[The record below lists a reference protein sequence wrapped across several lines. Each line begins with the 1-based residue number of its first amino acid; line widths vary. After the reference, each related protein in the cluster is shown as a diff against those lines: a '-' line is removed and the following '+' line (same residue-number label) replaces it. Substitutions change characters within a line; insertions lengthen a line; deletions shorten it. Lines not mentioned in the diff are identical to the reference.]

1 MHFIKMHGI
10 GNDYVYV
17 DRFLYDAPKD
27 VDAAAVKV
35 SDRHTGIGSDGLI
48 LIEPSEVADCRM
60 NMRNADGSVSKMCG
74 NAMRCIGKYMLE
86 RHPER
91 CHGDVVRIETLG
103 GIKAV
108 QAVERDENGAVTLLR
123 VDMEAP
129 GFAAESIP
137 VLADDPQDVPLRIGD
152 KPARGV
158 CVSMGNPHVVFLVDE
173 DPMGLEP
180 FDVEP
185 IRALCGQINVPYTV
199 LDTEIAHIIFDVRKE
214 SNPCALC
221 AKMRRGAL
229 NDAAVAA
236 GCNKVALGHHRED
249 AIETLLMSLIFEGR
263 LHTFHPN
270 TYLSRRN
277 ITVIRPMVYVPEKH
291 VIHMV
296 RTLDLPVVKNPCPAD
311 GNSKREE
318 IKELIASLCKTY
330 PHLKDYMLSAL
341 QNTAQYGLWDQ
352 KQAGGAPAVPPQQPD
367 KEE

>member
-1 MHFIKMHGI
+1 MKTVLGCIRK
-10 GNDYVYV
+10 
-17 DRFLYDAPKD
+17 
-27 VDAAAVKV
+27 
-35 SDRHTGIGSDGLI
+35 
-48 LIEPSEVADCRM
+48 ADTEFGM
-60 NMRNADGSVSKMCG
+60 
-74 NAMRCIGKYMLE
+74 I
-86 RHPER
+86 
-91 CHGDVVRIETLG
+91 
-103 GIKAV
+103 
-108 QAVERDENGAVTLLR
+108 
-123 VDMEAP
+123 AP
-129 GFAAESIP
+129 G
-137 VLADDPQDVPLRIGD
+137 DRI
-152 KPARGV
+152 AVGV
-158 CVSMGNPHVVFLVDE
+158 SGGKDSLLLLYALSLYRKFSGKDFTLQAITLKL
-173 DPMGLEP
+173 GLEP
-180 FDVEP
+180 FDVSGIEE
-185 IRALCGQINVPYTV
+185 LCRQIDVPYTV
-199 LDTEIAHIIFDVRKE
+199 LDTEIAHVIFDIRKE